1 MANTGKDKSRLM
13 IMSQTSG
20 ATLFH
25 LNRSLD
31 GKTFKKVLAEAGYSQ
46 TALAETLGISCAHE
60 RQDVEVVYRRVR
72 TDSPYNILAR
82 LFWLGRAVPESSL
95 HKELAGLDVEELV
108 GIGLLNSQDRIVQS
122 AAKLTPYHDLLL
134 VSDFAPEI
142 HRELSADHVLGVGA
156 ASLTLGSL
164 TVRRK
169 VKTALDIG
177 TGAGIQA
184 FLADRHADHVIGTDT
199 NPRALNFA
207 RFNAKLNGIDGIEW
221 REGSLY
227 EPVAEQKFDL
237 IVSNPPYVIS
247 PESRFVFRDTNL
259 PGDAVSEQV
268 VSGAGQRLSE
278 GGFACILF
286 NWHHQ
291 DETDWDSRPKSW
303 MSNTGC
309 DGWLICF
316 KSTDP
321 LTYAADWL
329 RTSVG
334 RSSPDYGR
342 YLDEWMAYYE
352 QMGIGRISAGGIIMR
367 RRSQQPNWF
376 RAHAI
381 DKGRCIGSCGDQIE
395 RIFAAED
402 LLQTITDDRQLLEQR
417 LLFDE
422 HHRLEHQLAVRDGC
436 WAVNSEHLY
445 ASEGIPF
452 AGNMDMYIANLLAGC
467 DGRRTL
473 RELIEAVASRMQTD
487 QETVGPACLAAVRKL
502 MQAGFLSSVA
512 SPDKSTS

>member
-1 MANTGKDKSRLM
+1 MTQMCNGTA
-13 IMSQTSG
+13 
-20 ATLFH
+20 FH
-25 LNRSLD
+25 LDRPLD
-31 GKTFKKVLAEAGYSQ
+31 GKTFKKILADAGYSQ
-46 TALAETLGISCAHE
+46 TALAETLEISCAHE

-72 TDSPYNILAR
+72 TDSPYNILVR

-95 HKELAGLDVEELV
+95 HKDLANLDVEELV
-108 GIGLLNSQDRIVQS
+108 GIGLLNRQDEMVRS

-134 VSDFAPEI
+134 ASDFAPEI

-156 ASLTLGSL
+156 ASLTLANL
-164 TVRRK
+164 TVRRR
-169 VKTALDIG
+169 VKTALDLG

-184 FLADRHADHVIGTDT
+184 FLAAGHADYVIGTDT
-199 NPRALNFA
+199 NLRALNFA
-207 RFNAKLNGIDGIEW
+207 RFNAKLNGIDSIEW
-221 REGSLY
+221 CEGNLY
-227 EPVAEQKFDL
+227 EPVADRQFDL

-268 VSGAGQRLSE
+268 VRGAGQRLSE
-278 GGFACILF
+278 SGFACILF

-303 MSNTGC
+303 MLNTGC

-316 KSTDP
+316 KTTDP

-334 RSSPDYGR
+334 QSSPEYGR
-342 YLDEWMAYYE
+342 CLDEWMAYYE
-352 QMGIGRISAGGIIMR
+352 QMGITRISAGGMIMR
-367 RRSQQPNWF
+367 RRSQQANWF

-381 DKGRCIGSCGDQIE
+381 DRGRCIGSCGDQIE

-402 LLQTITDDRQLLEQR
+402 LLQTLNDDRQLLEQR
-417 LLFDE
+417 FLFDE
-422 HHRLEHQLAVRDGC
+422 HHRLEHQLAVQDGR

-467 DGRRTL
+467 DGQRTL
-473 RELIEAVASRMQTD
+473 RELIEAMADRIQTD
-487 QETVGPACLAAVRKL
+487 PKTVITACLSAFRKL
-502 MQAGFLSSVA
+502 MQAGFLSLVGGS
-512 SPDKSTS
+512 DTSTP

>member
-1 MANTGKDKSRLM
+1 MTRTCREKTFD
-13 IMSQTSG
+13 
-20 ATLFH
+20 
-25 LNRSLD
+25 LNWPLD
-31 GKTFKKVLAEAGYSQ
+31 GKTFKKVVADAGYSQ
-46 TALAETLGISCAHE
+46 TALADTLGISCVHE
-60 RQDVEVVYRRVR
+60 RQDVEVVYRRVK
-72 TDSPYNILAR
+72 TDSPYNILVR
-82 LFWLGRAVPESSL
+82 LFWLGRAVSEPVIREKL
-95 HKELAGLDVEELV
+95 PCLDVEQLEGV
-108 GIGLLNSQDRIVQS
+108 GLLHCRDGEVQ
-122 AAKLTPYHDLLL
+122 ANAKLAPYHDLLL
-134 VSDFAPEI
+134 VSDFGPEI
-142 HRELSADHVLGVGA
+142 HRELPADHVLGVGA

-184 FLADRHADHVIGTDT
+184 FLVDRHADHVIGTDT
-199 NPRALNFA
+199 NLRALNFA
-207 RFNAKLNGIDGIEW
+207 RFNAVLNGIDNIEW
-221 REGSLY
+221 REGNLY
-227 EPVAEQKFDL
+227 EPVAEQKFDM

-259 PGDAVSEQV
+259 PGDAVSEKV
-268 VSGAGQRLSE
+268 VRGAGEKLTE

-303 MSNTGC
+303 MSNIGC

-316 KSTDP
+316 KTTDP

-329 RTSVG
+329 QTSVG
-334 RSSPDYGR
+334 QSSTEYGR
-342 YLDEWMAYYE
+342 CLDEWMAYYE
-352 QMGIGRISAGGIIMR
+352 QMGITRISAGGMVMR
-367 RRSQQPNWF
+367 RRSRQSNWF

-381 DKGRCIGSCGDQIE
+381 DKGCCTGSCGDQIE

-402 LLQTITDDRQLLEQR
+402 LLQTLNDDRQLLEQR
-417 LLFDE
+417 FLFDE
-422 HHRLEHQLAVRDGC
+422 HHRLEHQLAVQDGR

-452 AGNMDMYIANLLAGC
+452 AGNMDMYIASLLAGC

-473 RELIEAVASRMQTD
+473 CELIEAVADRMQTNP
-487 QETVGPACLAAVRKL
+487 ETVGPACLAAFRKL
-502 MQAGFLSSVA
+502 MQAGFLSLVGGS
-512 SPDKSTS
+512 DTSTA

>member
-1 MANTGKDKSRLM
+1 MTEIGKP
-13 IMSQTSG
+13 T
-20 ATLFH
+20 AFH
-25 LNRSLD
+25 LDRPLD
-31 GKTFKKVLAEAGYSQ
+31 GETFKKVLADAGYSQ
-46 TALAETLGISCAHE
+46 TALAETLGISYAHE
-60 RQDVEVVYRRVR
+60 RQNVEIVYRRVR
-72 TDSPYNILAR
+72 TDSPYNILVC
-82 LFWLGRAVPESSL
+82 LFWLGRAVSESSL
-95 HKELAGLDVEELV
+95 HKELANLDVEELV
-108 GIGLLNSQDRIVQS
+108 GIGLLNRQDGMVRS
-122 AAKLTPYHDLLL
+122 AAKLLPYHELLL
-134 VSDFAPEI
+134 VSDFTPEI

-199 NPRALNFA
+199 NLRALNFA

-247 PESRFVFRDTNL
+247 PESRFVFRDANL

-268 VSGAGQRLSE
+268 VRGAGQRLSE

-316 KSTDP
+316 KITEP

-329 RTSVG
+329 SVG
-334 RSSPDYGR
+334 QNSPDYGR

-376 RAHAI
+376 QAHAI
-381 DKGRCIGSCGDQIE
+381 DKGRSIGSCGDQIE

-422 HHRLEHQLAVRDGC
+422 RHRLEHQLAVRDGC

-473 RELIEAVASRMQTD
+473 RELIEGVASRTQTD
-487 QETVGPACLAAVRKL
+487 LKTVTPACLATVRKL
-502 MQAGFLSSVA
+502 MQAGFLSSA
-512 SPDKSTS
+512 IEPDTANP

>member
-1 MANTGKDKSRLM
+1 MTRTCREKTFD
-13 IMSQTSG
+13 
-20 ATLFH
+20 
-25 LNRSLD
+25 LNWPLD
-31 GKTFKKVLAEAGYSQ
+31 GKTFKKFLADAGYSQ
-46 TALAETLGISCAHE
+46 TALAETLGISSAHE
-60 RQDVEVVYRRVR
+60 RQDVEVVYRRVK
-72 TDSPYNILAR
+72 TDSPYNILLR
-82 LFWLGRAVPESSL
+82 LFWLGRAVSEQVIREKLP
-95 HKELAGLDVEELV
+95 GLDVEQLEGV
-108 GIGLLNSQDRIVQS
+108 GLLHRRDGEVQ
-122 AAKLTPYHDLLL
+122 ANAKLAPYHDLLL
-134 VSDFAPEI
+134 VSDFGSEI

-156 ASLTLGSL
+156 ASVTLGSL

-184 FLADRHADHVIGTDT
+184 FLAAGHADYVIGTDT
-199 NPRALNFA
+199 NLRALNFA
-207 RFNAKLNGIDGIEW
+207 MFNAKLNGIDSIEW
-221 REGSLY
+221 CEGNLY
-227 EPVAEQKFDL
+227 EPVADRQFDL

-268 VSGAGQRLSE
+268 VRGAGEKLTE

-291 DETDWDSRPKSW
+291 DDMDWDSRPKSW

-316 KSTDP
+316 KTTDP

-334 RSSPDYGR
+334 QSSPEYGR
-342 YLDEWMAYYE
+342 CLDEWMAYYE
-352 QMGIGRISAGGIIMR
+352 QMGITRISAGGMIMR
-367 RRSQQPNWF
+367 RRSQRANWF

-381 DKGRCIGSCGDQIE
+381 DKGRCTGSCGDQIE

-402 LLQTITDDRQLLEQR
+402 LLQTLNDDRQLLEQR
-417 LLFDE
+417 FLFDE

-436 WAVNSEHLY
+436 WTVNSEHLY
-445 ASEGIPF
+445 ASKGIPF

-473 RELIEAVASRMQTD
+473 RELIEAVADRMQTD
-487 QETVGPACLAAVRKL
+487 PETVGPACLATVRKL
-502 MQAGFLSSVA
+502 MQAGFLSSA
-512 SPDKSTS
+512 IEPETANP

>member
-1 MANTGKDKSRLM
+1 MTEIGKP
-13 IMSQTSG
+13 TV
-20 ATLFH
+20 FH
-25 LNRSLD
+25 LDRSLD
-31 GKTFKKVLAEAGYSQ
+31 GETFKKVLADAGYSQ

-72 TDSPYNILAR
+72 TNSPYNILVR
-82 LFWLGRAVPESSL
+82 LFWLGRAVSESVL
-95 HKELAGLDVEELV
+95 HEKLPGLNVEELV
-108 GIGLLNSQDRIVQS
+108 GTGLLNSQDGMFRS
-122 AAKLTPYHDLLL
+122 AAKLTPYHELLL

-156 ASLTLGSL
+156 ASLTLKSL

-184 FLADRHADHVIGTDT
+184 FLAERHADHVIGTDT

-237 IVSNPPYVIS
+237 LVSNPPYVIS
-247 PESRFVFRDTNL
+247 PESRFVFRDANL

-268 VSGAGQRLSE
+268 VRGAGQRLSE

-334 RSSPDYGR
+334 QSSTEYGR
-342 YLDEWMAYYE
+342 CLDEWMAYYE
-352 QMGIGRISAGGIIMR
+352 QMGINQISAGGIIMR

-376 RAHAI
+376 RAHSI
-381 DKGRCIGSCGDQIE
+381 DKGRCPGSCGDQIE

-417 LLFDE
+417 FLFDE

-473 RELIEAVASRMQTD
+473 RELIEAVADRMQTNP
-487 QETVGPACLAAVRKL
+487 ETVGPACLATVRKL
-502 MQAGFLSSVA
+502 MQAGFLSSA
-512 SPDKSTS
+512 IEPETANP

>member
-1 MANTGKDKSRLM
+1 VTEIGKP
-13 IMSQTSG
+13 TV
-20 ATLFH
+20 FH
-25 LNRSLD
+25 LDRSLD
-31 GKTFKKVLAEAGYSQ
+31 GETFKKVLADAGYSQ

-72 TDSPYNILAR
+72 TNSPYNILVR
-82 LFWLGRAVPESSL
+82 LFWLGRAVSESVL
-95 HKELAGLDVEELV
+95 HEKLPGLNVEELV
-108 GIGLLNSQDRIVQS
+108 GTGLLNSQDGMFRS
-122 AAKLTPYHDLLL
+122 AAKLTPYHELLL

-156 ASLTLGSL
+156 ASLTLKSL

-184 FLADRHADHVIGTDT
+184 FLAERHADHVIGTDT

-237 IVSNPPYVIS
+237 LVSNPPYVIS
-247 PESRFVFRDTNL
+247 PESRFVFRDANL

-268 VSGAGQRLSE
+268 VRGAGQRLSE

-334 RSSPDYGR
+334 QSSTEYGR
-342 YLDEWMAYYE
+342 CLDEWMAYYE
-352 QMGIGRISAGGIIMR
+352 QMGINQISAGGIIMR

-376 RAHAI
+376 RAHSI
-381 DKGRCIGSCGDQIE
+381 DKGRCPGSCGDQIE

-417 LLFDE
+417 FLFDE

-473 RELIEAVASRMQTD
+473 RELIEAVADRMQTNP
-487 QETVGPACLAAVRKL
+487 ETVGPACLATVRKL
-502 MQAGFLSSVA
+502 MQAGFLSSA
-512 SPDKSTS
+512 IEPETANP

>member
-1 MANTGKDKSRLM
+1 MTEISKPTAFYLD
-13 IMSQTSG
+13 
-20 ATLFH
+20 
-25 LNRSLD
+25 RSLD
-31 GKTFKKVLAEAGYSQ
+31 GETFKKVLADAGYSQ

-72 TDSPYNILAR
+72 TDSPYNILVR
-82 LFWLGRAVPESSL
+82 LFWLGRSVPESSL
-95 HKELAGLDVEELV
+95 HKDLANLDVEELV
-108 GIGLLNSQDRIVQS
+108 GIGLLNRQDGMVRS

-156 ASLTLGSL
+156 ASLTLASL

-184 FLADRHADHVIGTDT
+184 FLATCHADQVIGTDT
-199 NPRALNFA
+199 NLRALNFA

-221 REGSLY
+221 HEGNLY
-227 EPVAEQKFDL
+227 EPVADQKFDL

-268 VSGAGQRLSE
+268 VRGSGERLNE

-316 KSTDP
+316 KTTEP

-367 RRSQQPNWF
+367 RRSQQANWF

-381 DKGRCIGSCGDQIE
+381 DKGRCTGSCGDQIE

-422 HHRLEHQLAVRDGC
+422 HHRLEHQLAVRDGS
-436 WAVNSEHLY
+436 WAVNSEQLY

-473 RELIEAVASRMQTD
+473 RELIEAVADRMQTD

-512 SPDKSTS
+512 GPR

>member
-1 MANTGKDKSRLM
+1 MTKISEPTA
-13 IMSQTSG
+13 
-20 ATLFH
+20 FH
-25 LNRSLD
+25 LDRPLEGN
-31 GKTFKKVLAEAGYSQ
+31 TFKKVLSDAGYSQ

-72 TDSPYNILAR
+72 TDSPYNILVR
-82 LFWLGRAVPESSL
+82 LFWLGRAVSESVL
-95 HKELAGLDVEELV
+95 HEKLPGLNVEELV
-108 GIGLLNSQDRIVQS
+108 GTGLLNSQDGMVRS

-134 VSDFAPEI
+134 VSDFAAEI

-156 ASLTLGSL
+156 ASLTLASL
-164 TVRRK
+164 TVRRR

-177 TGAGIQA
+177 AGAGIQA
-184 FLADRHADHVIGTDT
+184 FLATCHADHVIGTDT

-237 IVSNPPYVIS
+237 LVSNPPYVIS

-268 VSGAGQRLSE
+268 VRGAGERLNE

-316 KSTDP
+316 KTTEP
-321 LTYAADWL
+321 LAYAADWL
-329 RTSVG
+329 RTGVG
-334 RSSPDYGR
+334 KSSKEYGR
-342 YLDEWMAYYE
+342 CLDEWMAYYE
-352 QMGIGRISAGGIIMR
+352 QMGITRISAGGMIMR
-367 RRSQQPNWF
+367 RRSQQANWF

-381 DKGRCIGSCGDQIE
+381 DKGRCTGSCGDQIE

-417 LLFDE
+417 FLFDE
-422 HHRLEHQLAVRDGC
+422 HHRMEHQLAVRDGS
-436 WAVNSEHLY
+436 WAVNSEQLY

-473 RELIEAVASRMQTD
+473 RELIEAVADRMQTN
-487 QETVGPACLAAVRKL
+487 QKKVGPACLAAVRKL

-512 SPDKSTS
+512 GPSKSTS

>member
-1 MANTGKDKSRLM
+1 MTKISEPTA
-13 IMSQTSG
+13 
-20 ATLFH
+20 FH
-25 LNRSLD
+25 LDRPLEGN
-31 GKTFKKVLAEAGYSQ
+31 TFKKVLSDAGYSQ

-72 TDSPYNILAR
+72 TDSPYNILVR
-82 LFWLGRAVPESSL
+82 LFWLGRAVSESVL
-95 HKELAGLDVEELV
+95 HEKLPGLNVEELV
-108 GIGLLNSQDRIVQS
+108 GTGLLNSQDGIVRS

-134 VSDFAPEI
+134 VSDFVPEI

-156 ASLTLGSL
+156 ASLTLASL
-164 TVRRK
+164 TVRRR

-177 TGAGIQA
+177 AGAGIQA
-184 FLADRHADHVIGTDT
+184 FLATCHADHVIGTDT

-237 IVSNPPYVIS
+237 LVSNPPYVIS

-259 PGDAVSEQV
+259 PGDTISEQV
-268 VSGAGQRLSE
+268 VRGAGERLNE

-316 KSTDP
+316 KTTEP
-321 LTYAADWL
+321 LAYAADWL
-329 RTSVG
+329 RTGVG
-334 RSSPDYGR
+334 KSSKEYGR
-342 YLDEWMAYYE
+342 CLDEWMAYYE
-352 QMGIGRISAGGIIMR
+352 QMGITRISAGGMIMR
-367 RRSQQPNWF
+367 RRSQQANWF

-381 DKGRCIGSCGDQIE
+381 DKGRCTGSCGDQIE

-417 LLFDE
+417 FLFDE
-422 HHRLEHQLAVRDGC
+422 HHRMEHQLAVRDGS
-436 WAVNSEHLY
+436 WAVNSEQLY

-473 RELIEAVASRMQTD
+473 RELIEAVADRMQTN
-487 QETVGPACLAAVRKL
+487 QKKVGPACLAAVRKL
-502 MQAGFLSSVA
+502 MQAGFLSLVA
-512 SPDKSTS
+512 GPSKSTS

>member
-1 MANTGKDKSRLM
+1 VTEIGKP
-13 IMSQTSG
+13 TV
-20 ATLFH
+20 FH
-25 LNRSLD
+25 LDRSLD
-31 GKTFKKVLAEAGYSQ
+31 GETFKKVLADAGYSQ

-72 TDSPYNILAR
+72 TDSPYNILVR
-82 LFWLGRAVPESSL
+82 LFWLGRAVSESVL
-95 HKELAGLDVEELV
+95 HEKLPGLNVEELV
-108 GIGLLNSQDRIVQS
+108 GTGLLNSQDGMFRS
-122 AAKLTPYHDLLL
+122 AAKLTPYHELLL

-156 ASLTLGSL
+156 ASLTLKSL

-184 FLADRHADHVIGTDT
+184 FLAERHADHVIGTDT

-237 IVSNPPYVIS
+237 LVSNPPYVIS
-247 PESRFVFRDTNL
+247 PESRFVFRDANL

-268 VSGAGQRLSE
+268 VRGAGQRLSE

-334 RSSPDYGR
+334 QSSTEYGR
-342 YLDEWMAYYE
+342 CLDEWMAYYE
-352 QMGIGRISAGGIIMR
+352 QMGINQISAGGIIMR

-376 RAHAI
+376 RAHSI
-381 DKGRCIGSCGDQIE
+381 DKGRCPGSCGDQIE

-417 LLFDE
+417 FLFDE

-473 RELIEAVASRMQTD
+473 RELIEAVADRMQTNP
-487 QETVGPACLAAVRKL
+487 ETVGPACLATVRKL
-502 MQAGFLSSVA
+502 MQAGFLSSA
-512 SPDKSTS
+512 IEPETANP

>member
-1 MANTGKDKSRLM
+1 MTRTCREKTFD
-13 IMSQTSG
+13 
-20 ATLFH
+20 
-25 LNRSLD
+25 LNWPLD
-31 GKTFKKVLAEAGYSQ
+31 GKTFKKFLADAGYSQ
-46 TALAETLGISCAHE
+46 TALAETLGISSAHE
-60 RQDVEVVYRRVR
+60 RQDVEVVYRRVK
-72 TDSPYNILAR
+72 TDSPYNILVR
-82 LFWLGRAVPESSL
+82 LFWLGRAVSEPVIREKL
-95 HKELAGLDVEELV
+95 PGLDVEQLEGV
-108 GIGLLNSQDRIVQS
+108 GLLHRRDGEVQ
-122 AAKLTPYHDLLL
+122 ANAKLAPYHDLLL
-134 VSDFAPEI
+134 VSDFGSEI

-156 ASLTLGSL
+156 ASVTLGSL

-184 FLADRHADHVIGTDT
+184 FLAAGHADYVIGTDT
-199 NPRALNFA
+199 NLRALNFA
-207 RFNAKLNGIDGIEW
+207 MFNAKLNGIDSIEW
-221 REGSLY
+221 CEGNLY
-227 EPVAEQKFDL
+227 EPVADRQFDL

-268 VSGAGQRLSE
+268 VRGAGERLSE

-291 DETDWDSRPKSW
+291 DNMDWDSRPKSW

-316 KSTDP
+316 KTTDP

-334 RSSPDYGR
+334 QSSPEYGR
-342 YLDEWMAYYE
+342 CLDEWMAYYE
-352 QMGIGRISAGGIIMR
+352 QMGITRISAGGMIMR
-367 RRSQQPNWF
+367 RRSQRANWF

-381 DKGRCIGSCGDQIE
+381 DKGRCTGSCGDQIE

-402 LLQTITDDRQLLEQR
+402 LLQTLNDDRQLLEQR
-417 LLFDE
+417 FLFDE

-436 WAVNSEHLY
+436 WTVNSEHLY
-445 ASEGIPF
+445 ASKGIPF

-473 RELIEAVASRMQTD
+473 RELIEAVADRMQTD
-487 QETVGPACLAAVRKL
+487 PETVGPACLATVRKL
-502 MQAGFLSSVA
+502 MQAGFLSSA
-512 SPDKSTS
+512 IEPETANP

>member
-1 MANTGKDKSRLM
+1 
-13 IMSQTSG
+13 
-20 ATLFH
+20 
-25 LNRSLD
+25 
-31 GKTFKKVLAEAGYSQ
+31 
-46 TALAETLGISCAHE
+46 
-60 RQDVEVVYRRVR
+60 
-72 TDSPYNILAR
+72 
-82 LFWLGRAVPESSL
+82 
-95 HKELAGLDVEELV
+95 
-108 GIGLLNSQDRIVQS
+108 
-122 AAKLTPYHDLLL
+122 
-134 VSDFAPEI
+134 
-142 HRELSADHVLGVGA
+142 
-156 ASLTLGSL
+156 
-164 TVRRK
+164 
-169 VKTALDIG
+169 
-177 TGAGIQA
+177 
-184 FLADRHADHVIGTDT
+184 
-199 NPRALNFA
+199 
-207 RFNAKLNGIDGIEW
+207 
-221 REGSLY
+221 
-227 EPVAEQKFDL
+227 
-237 IVSNPPYVIS
+237 
-247 PESRFVFRDTNL
+247 
-259 PGDAVSEQV
+259 
-268 VSGAGQRLSE
+268 
-278 GGFACILF
+278 
-286 NWHHQ
+286 
-291 DETDWDSRPKSW
+291 

-316 KSTDP
+316 KTTEP

-352 QMGIGRISAGGIIMR
+352 QMEIGRISAGGIIMR

-417 LLFDE
+417 FLFDE

-473 RELIEAVASRMQTD
+473 RELVEEVAGRAKTAPEKIIPS
-487 QETVGPACLAAVRKL
+487 CLAVVQKL
-502 MQAGFLSSVA
+502 MRCGFLSSVD
-512 SPDKSTS
+512 SPGKSTL

>member
-1 MANTGKDKSRLM
+1 MTRTCREKTFD
-13 IMSQTSG
+13 
-20 ATLFH
+20 
-25 LNRSLD
+25 LNWPLD
-31 GKTFKKVLAEAGYSQ
+31 GKTFKKVVADAGYSQ
-46 TALAETLGISCAHE
+46 TALADTLGISCVHE
-60 RQDVEVVYRRVR
+60 RQDVEVVYRRVK
-72 TDSPYNILAR
+72 TDSPYNILVR
-82 LFWLGRAVPESSL
+82 LFWLGRAVSEPVIREKL
-95 HKELAGLDVEELV
+95 PCLDVEQLEGV
-108 GIGLLNSQDRIVQS
+108 GLLHCRDGEVQ
-122 AAKLTPYHDLLL
+122 ANAKLAPYHDLLL
-134 VSDFAPEI
+134 VSDFGPEI
-142 HRELSADHVLGVGA
+142 HRELPADHVLGVGA

-184 FLADRHADHVIGTDT
+184 FLVDRHADHVIGTDT
-199 NPRALNFA
+199 NLRALNFA
-207 RFNAKLNGIDGIEW
+207 RFNAVLNGIDNIEW
-221 REGSLY
+221 REGNLY

-259 PGDAVSEQV
+259 PGDAVSEKV
-268 VSGAGQRLSE
+268 VRGAGEKLTE

-303 MSNTGC
+303 MSNIGC

-316 KSTDP
+316 KTTDP

-334 RSSPDYGR
+334 QSSTEYGR
-342 YLDEWMAYYE
+342 CLDEWMAYYE
-352 QMGIGRISAGGIIMR
+352 QMGITRISAGGMVMR
-367 RRSQQPNWF
+367 RRSRQSNWF

-381 DKGRCIGSCGDQIE
+381 DKGCCTGSCGDQIE

-402 LLQTITDDRQLLEQR
+402 LLQTLNDDRQLLEQR
-417 LLFDE
+417 FLFDE
-422 HHRLEHQLAVRDGC
+422 HHRLEHQLAVQDGR

-452 AGNMDMYIANLLAGC
+452 AGNMDMYIASLLAGC

-473 RELIEAVASRMQTD
+473 CELIEAVADRMQTNP
-487 QETVGPACLAAVRKL
+487 ETVGPACLAAFRKL
-502 MQAGFLSSVA
+502 MQAGFLSLVGGS
-512 SPDKSTS
+512 DTSTA

>member
-1 MANTGKDKSRLM
+1 M
-13 IMSQTSG
+13 IRSNE
-20 ATLFH
+20 AKFH
-25 LNRSLD
+25 PDRPLD
-31 GKTFKKVLAEAGYSQ
+31 GKRFKKVMADAGYSQ
-46 TALAETLGISCAHE
+46 TALAETLGISCSHE
-60 RQDVEVVYRRVR
+60 RQDVEVVYRRVK
-72 TDSPYNILAR
+72 TENPYNILVR
-82 LFWLGRAVPESSL
+82 LFWLGRAVSESIIREKL
-95 HKELAGLDVEELV
+95 PGLDVEQLEGV
-108 GIGLLNSQDRIVQS
+108 GLLHRRDGEVQ
-122 AAKLTPYHDLLL
+122 ANVKLAPYHDLLMA
-134 VSDFAPEI
+134 SDFGPEI
-142 HRELSADHVLGVGA
+142 HRELPTDHVLGVGA
-156 ASLTLGSL
+156 ASLTLASL

-184 FLADRHADHVIGTDT
+184 FLATHHADNVIGTDT

-207 RFNAKLNGIDGIEW
+207 KFNAKLNGIDGIEW
-221 REGSLY
+221 REGNLY
-227 EPVAEQKFDL
+227 EPVAQQRFDL
-237 IVSNPPYVIS
+237 LVSNPPYVIS
-247 PESRFVFRDTNL
+247 PESRYIFRDANL
-259 PGDAVSEQV
+259 PGDTVSEQIV
-268 VSGAGQRLSE
+268 HGASERLNE

-316 KSTDP
+316 KSTEP

-334 RSSPDYGR
+334 QSSPDYGR

-352 QMGIGRISAGGIIMR
+352 QMQIGRISAGGIIMR
-367 RRSQQPNWF
+367 RRSQQANWF
-376 RAHAI
+376 RAHTI
-381 DKGRCIGSCGDQIE
+381 DKGRCTGSCGDQIE

-402 LLQTITDDRQLLEQR
+402 LLQTLNDDRQLLEQR
-417 LLFDE
+417 FLFDE

-467 DGRRTL
+467 DGQRTL
-473 RELIEAVASRMQTD
+473 RELIAAVADRVQTD
-487 QETVGPACLAAVRKL
+487 TETVIPACLATVRKL
-502 MQAGFLSSVA
+502 MQAGFLSSVVG
-512 SPDKSTS
+512 SEKSTS

>member
-1 MANTGKDKSRLM
+1 MTKRINSTV
-13 IMSQTSG
+13 
-20 ATLFH
+20 FH
-25 LNRSLD
+25 LNRPLD
-31 GKTFKKVLAEAGYSQ
+31 GKTFKKVLVDAGYSQ

-60 RQDVEVVYRRVR
+60 RQDVEVVYRRVK
-72 TDSPYNILAR
+72 TDNPYNILVR
-82 LFWLGRAVPESSL
+82 LFWLGRAVSESDL
-95 HKELAGLDVEELV
+95 REQLAGLDIEELI
-108 GIGLLNSQDRIVQS
+108 GIGLLNSQDGMVRS
-122 AAKLTPYHDLLL
+122 ATKLTPYHELLL
-134 VSDFAPEI
+134 ASDFTPET

-156 ASLTLGSL
+156 ASLTLASL
-164 TVRRK
+164 TVRRR
-169 VKTALDIG
+169 VKTALDLG

-184 FLADRHADHVIGTDT
+184 FLAARHADHVIGTDT

-207 RFNAKLNGIDGIEW
+207 RFNALLNEINGIEW
-221 REGSLY
+221 REGSFY
-227 EPVAEQKFDL
+227 EPVMNQRFDL

-259 PGDAVSEQV
+259 PGDTVSEQV
-268 VSGAGQRLSE
+268 VRGAGERLSE

-291 DETDWDSRPKSW
+291 DDMDWNSRPKSW

-316 KSTDP
+316 KSADP

-334 RSSPDYGR
+334 QSSPDYGR
-342 YLDEWMAYYE
+342 HLDEWMAYYKKI
-352 QMGIGRISAGGIIMR
+352 QIGRISAGGIIMR
-367 RRSQQPNWF
+367 RQSQKANWF

-381 DKGRCIGSCGDQIE
+381 DKGRCTGSCGDQIE

-402 LLQTITDDRQLLEQR
+402 LLQSLNDDRQLLEQR
-417 LLFDE
+417 FLFDE

-473 RELIEAVASRMQTD
+473 RELIEVVADRMQTNA
-487 QETVGPACLAAVRKL
+487 ETVTAACLATVRKL
-502 MQAGFLSSVA
+502 MQAGFLSSA
-512 SPDKSTS
+512 IEPETANP